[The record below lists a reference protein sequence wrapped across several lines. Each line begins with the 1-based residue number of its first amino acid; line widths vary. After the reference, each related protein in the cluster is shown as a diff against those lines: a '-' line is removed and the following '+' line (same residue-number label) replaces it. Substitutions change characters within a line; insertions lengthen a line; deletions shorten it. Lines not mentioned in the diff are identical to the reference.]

1 MGAQP
6 VDKLQIMDWQ
16 NGVNCP
22 PLDSTVWQIN
32 RNDSGAAVCVITYSF
47 LTKAYL
53 LMVSITSLKRIFEV
67 RV

>member
-22 PLDSTVWQIN
+22 PLDSTVWQITVMTVE
-32 RNDSGAAVCVITYSF
+32 RLCV
-47 LTKAYL
+47 L
-53 LMVSITSLKRIFEV
+53 
-67 RV
+67 